1 MGGFGS
7 GRWNHTPTR
16 RQADGSF
23 RLRAPPAWMV
33 AEGRGVFIWHR
44 TGRRALDFFVRVG
57 ITGACAELCHPYGRA
72 FVGLESTPSNLR
84 GLRWWWLCPDCGRR
98 CLKLYLPPRSRH
110 FACRVCHDLSY
121 ESAQS
126 SRASY
131 YKLFKSSARQF
142 NSGLEGPQ
150 ASYLR
155 SIGIRPLTATYF
167 REHIRAGIG
176 GFTTAP
182 YEGRPE
188 RLEHSVTSAGVK
200 YSERTASESREKAV
214 KGRPK

>member
-7 GRWNHTPTR
+7 GRWNYTPTR

-33 AEGRGVFIWHR
+33 EEGRGVYIWHR
-44 TGRRALDFFVRVG
+44 TGQRALNFFVRVV
-57 ITGACAELCHPYGRA
+57 ITGAGADLRHPYGQA
-72 FVGLESTPSNLR
+72 FVGLESTPSNLGR
-84 GLRWWWLCPDCGRR
+84 GSRFWWLCPDCGRR
-98 CLKLYLPPRSRH
+98 CLKLYLPPRARH

-131 YKLFKSSARQF
+131 YELFKSCAREY
-142 NSGLEGPQ
+142 GRLDGPQ
-150 ASYLR
+150 GAYLR
-155 SIGIRPLTATYF
+155 SIGIRPLTATHF

-176 GFTTAP
+176 GNTTAP
-182 YEGRPE
+182 YEGEPR
-188 RLEHSVTSAGVK
+188 RW
-200 YSERTASESREKAV
+200 
-214 KGRPK
+214 